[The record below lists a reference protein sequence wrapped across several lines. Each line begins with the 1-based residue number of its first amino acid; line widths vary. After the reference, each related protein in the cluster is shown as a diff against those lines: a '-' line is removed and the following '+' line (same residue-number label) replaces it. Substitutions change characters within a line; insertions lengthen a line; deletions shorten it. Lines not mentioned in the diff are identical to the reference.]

1 MSANDKQEDFDFN
14 SDETLEPPSH
24 IIRKIYSTEGF
35 KNA

>member
-24 IIRKIYSTEGF
+24 IIRKIYSTT
-35 KNA
+35 KSADA